1 MGKDDKATI
10 KNLRRKIENENR
22 FSSAWRGY
30 NKGEVNEYL
39 QNIGENQAKQI
50 EEERKK
56 TNAEHDKNQQL
67 LAQIQKM
74 NSKIEEL
81 QNKLENRD
89 EAEKS
94 VVQKMMD
101 SLKETNSSLMEENSR
116 KKMEI
121 ARLEERIETMK
132 SDVIN
137 YTEMLA
143 ALDKQ
148 LKEVL
153 NGKISECNDLIDT
166 WERQFEQTKEGIK
179 EKMEG

>member
-1 MGKDDKATI
+1 
-10 KNLRRKIENENR
+10 
-22 FSSAWRGY
+22 
-30 NKGEVNEYL
+30 
-39 QNIGENQAKQI
+39 
-50 EEERKK
+50 
-56 TNAEHDKNQQL
+56 
-67 LAQIQKM
+67 M

>member
-10 KNLRRKIENENR
+10 ENLRRKIENENR

-39 QNIGENQAKQI
+39 QNIGANQAKQI

-56 TNAEHDKNQQL
+56 TKAEHDKNQQL

-81 QNKLENRD
+81 QNKLEIRD

-116 KKMEI
+116 KK
-121 ARLEERIETMK
+121 R
-132 SDVIN
+132 
-137 YTEMLA
+137 
-143 ALDKQ
+143 
-148 LKEVL
+148 
-153 NGKISECNDLIDT
+153 
-166 WERQFEQTKEGIK
+166 
-179 EKMEG
+179 